1 MDDPCAPLRTNDP
14 TPSTRSASSV
24 SESIVVAVADEE
36 GVSPMEG
43 PPLYSAIDPD
53 ALDTFVDSLDGTRD
67 EPRGTVT
74 FAYGG
79 YEVTVTGAGDIS
91 ITKMSGGDHDGTR

>member
-1 MDDPCAPLRTNDP
+1 MDDACAPLKTNDP

-24 SESIVVAVADEE
+24 SEAIVVAVADEK

-53 ALDTFVDSLDGTRD
+53 ALDTFIDSLNGTRD
-67 EPRGTVT
+67 ELMGTVT

-91 ITKMSGGDHDGTR
+91 VTEDER